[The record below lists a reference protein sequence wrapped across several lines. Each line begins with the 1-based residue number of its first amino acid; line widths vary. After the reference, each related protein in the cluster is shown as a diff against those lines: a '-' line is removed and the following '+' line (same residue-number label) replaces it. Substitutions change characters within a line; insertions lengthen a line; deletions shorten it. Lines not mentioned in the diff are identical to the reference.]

1 VEVVEIICIG
11 VSGDRREVG
20 GICYIEI
27 EKDRRDN
34 RALGDTS
41 MDNSEFWV
49 KTIVGAEGHPATQV
63 TGQPSGDVVVE
74 VGGGNLGNEQVDR
87 DTVKCFGKVKGGYN
101 SSGRRRVLVEAIS
114 YGSGNIK

>member
-41 MDNSEFWV
+41 MDNSE
-49 KTIVGAEGHPATQV
+49 AEGHPATQV